1 MVLSA
6 NGLFGFTNRAITLAP
21 GTSSE
26 SISTRL
32 GDRSRL
38 LTPVRLPP
46 GRARL
51 ATRPNPTGS
60 PPEKTIGIVEVAP
73 FAATAGGV
81 PLRPAVFYHHVLSFD
96 PAGSA
101 ESLAECG
108 CKRSKRTGRPGAEK
122 SDHRHR
128 LLLRAP
134 RGRRRHRA
142 AQQQHQLAAV
152 HSMTSS
158 ARSRG

>member
-1 MVLSA
+1 MLSA

-51 ATRPNPTGS
+51 ATRPNPTVAARKDDRDRRGCAFRRYCRRS
-60 PPEKTIGIVEVAP
+60 AADRRDHIDLAVDEIGGQCRQPIR
-73 FAATAGGV
+73 V
-81 PLRPAVFYHHVLSFD
+81 PLRPAVFY
-96 PAGSA
+96 
-101 ESLAECG
+101 
-108 CKRSKRTGRPGAEK
+108 
-122 SDHRHR
+122 
-128 LLLRAP
+128 
-134 RGRRRHRA
+134 
-142 AQQQHQLAAV
+142 
-152 HSMTSS
+152 
-158 ARSRG
+158 